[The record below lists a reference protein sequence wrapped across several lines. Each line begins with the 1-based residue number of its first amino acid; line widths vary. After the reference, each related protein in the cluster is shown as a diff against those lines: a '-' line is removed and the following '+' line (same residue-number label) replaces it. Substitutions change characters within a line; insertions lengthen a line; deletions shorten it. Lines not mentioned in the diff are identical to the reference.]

1 MSPDIIASTLF
12 NGILIIIVGWLLN
25 DKLKNMDFRIGRI
38 EQAFFH
44 TSEECLHNRRVGDD

>member
-12 NGILIIIVGWLLN
+12 NGILIGLVGWLLN
-25 DKLKNMDFRIGRI
+25 DKLKNMDFRIARI

-44 TSEECLHNRRVGDD
+44 PEECAHNRRSGDD